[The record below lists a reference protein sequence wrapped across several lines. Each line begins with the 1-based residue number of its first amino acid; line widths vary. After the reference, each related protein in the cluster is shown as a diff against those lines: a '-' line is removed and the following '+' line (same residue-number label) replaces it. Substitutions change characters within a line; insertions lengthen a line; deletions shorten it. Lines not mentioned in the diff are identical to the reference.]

1 MFRQNNANMKQ
12 RKFTD
17 DLSVSF
23 ELIERLST
31 KKRLLEHYLEKLK
44 IERLEIV
51 ISADRGDSPPIFIN
65 DSITANPLQ
74 IRLMQLIEQE
84 IETFKQQLAELQLDF

>member
-12 RKFTD
+12 RKLTD
-17 DLSVSF
+17 NLSVSF
-23 ELIERLST
+23 ELIDRLST
-31 KKRLLEHYLEKLK
+31 KKRLLEFYLEKLK
-44 IERLEIV
+44 VERLNIV
-51 ISADRGDSPPIFIN
+51 ISAERGNATPILIN

-74 IRLMQLIEQE
+74 LRIMQLIEQE